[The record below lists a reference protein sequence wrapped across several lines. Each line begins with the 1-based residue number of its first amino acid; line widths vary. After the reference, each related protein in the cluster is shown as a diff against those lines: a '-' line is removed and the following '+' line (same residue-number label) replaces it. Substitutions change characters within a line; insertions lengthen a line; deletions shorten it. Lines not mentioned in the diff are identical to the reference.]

1 MSIETHTVYAFITYT
16 ELLNLPCIDIA
27 WLKEKLQD
35 QRNKARGQWKS
46 LSIPKEILELA
57 SSLIWNRFLVM
68 SGKYGV
74 IMDETSDINRDSLTE
89 ICSRRKNM

>member
-1 MSIETHTVYAFITYT
+1 M
-16 ELLNLPCIDIA
+16 ELLNLPCIEIA

-35 QRNKARGQWKS
+35 QRKAHGQWKS
-46 LSIPKEILELA
+46 LPIPKEILELA
-57 SSLIWNRFLVM
+57 SSLIWNRCLIL

-89 ICSRRKNM
+89 ICFRRKNM